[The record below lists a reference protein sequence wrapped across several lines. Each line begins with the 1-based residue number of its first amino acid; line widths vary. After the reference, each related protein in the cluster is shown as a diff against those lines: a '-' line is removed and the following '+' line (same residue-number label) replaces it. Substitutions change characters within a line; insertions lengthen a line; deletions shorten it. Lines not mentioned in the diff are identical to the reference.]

1 MASDSPVWRRGA
13 WACPGKAGRA
23 TAEAGGGACRPEQ
36 RPQPRCGPA
45 SGGPGWG
52 AAGARRGGSA
62 AQWASLLAWS
72 TAMETRGGRGTPQL
86 AEGATAKA
94 ISDLAVRR
102 ARHRLLSGDSIEKRT
117 ARPINKVIKSA
128 SATALSLLIP
138 AGEPPPGAKIRIH
151 SKGLGLSVGLWP
163 GVCPQQVC
171 LCVVLRSRC
180 PKDCVSLLSVC

>member
-1 MASDSPVWRRGA
+1 M
-13 WACPGKAGRA
+13 
-23 TAEAGGGACRPEQ
+23 
-36 RPQPRCGPA
+36 
-45 SGGPGWG
+45 
-52 AAGARRGGSA
+52 RRGGSA

-117 ARPINKVIKSA
+117 NRPINKVIKSA

-138 AGEPPPGAKIRIH
+138 AGEPPRE
-151 SKGLGLSVGLWP
+151 
-163 GVCPQQVC
+163 
-171 LCVVLRSRC
+171 
-180 PKDCVSLLSVC
+180 

>member
-1 MASDSPVWRRGA
+1 MASDSPDWRRGV
-13 WACPGKAGRA
+13 WACLGKASRA
-23 TAEAGGGACRPEQ
+23 TAEAGRGGCRPER

-52 AAGARRGGSA
+52 AAVGVGGGGRRSLRRGGSA

-117 ARPINKVIKSA
+117 NRPINKVIKSA

-138 AGEPPPGAKIRIH
+138 AGEPPRE
-151 SKGLGLSVGLWP
+151 
-163 GVCPQQVC
+163 
-171 LCVVLRSRC
+171 
-180 PKDCVSLLSVC
+180 